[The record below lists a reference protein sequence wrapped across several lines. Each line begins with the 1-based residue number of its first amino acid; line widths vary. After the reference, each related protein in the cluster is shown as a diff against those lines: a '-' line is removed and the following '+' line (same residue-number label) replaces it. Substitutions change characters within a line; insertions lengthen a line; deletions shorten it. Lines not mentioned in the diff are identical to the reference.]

1 MWHQLL
7 FALIVYTIIF
17 LVIGIFGTIACI
29 LVPMLT
35 TSTEL
40 LVGALPALAAL
51 LSVSLASVLA
61 ARNVMWLLKDTSPRV
76 LFACAI
82 GFIVNCNTVGAMD
95 MMVDAVAVQ
104 PEGGAFMQ
112 LAAGAGV
119 AALQMLQRAPSPRQL
134 PRIAIR
140 AYVPPI
146 PETRTGNPPFAAC
159 GGSLAAWAPI
169 PSPIPGASGV

>member
-82 GFIVNCNTVGAMD
+82 GFIANCNAVGAMD
-95 MMVDAVAVQ
+95 V
-104 PEGGAFMQ
+104 
-112 LAAGAGV
+112 
-119 AALQMLQRAPSPRQL
+119 
-134 PRIAIR
+134 
-140 AYVPPI
+140 
-146 PETRTGNPPFAAC
+146 T
-159 GGSLAAWAPI
+159 
-169 PSPIPGASGV
+169 